1 MSQKGKY
8 YITTPIYYPSA
19 KLHIGHTYC
28 TTIADSEARFHR
40 LDGDEVFFLT
50 GSDEHGQK
58 IEQKAEAEGV
68 TPLEYTTRIVSMFK
82 ELWKELNISNDDFI
96 RTTEERHKKVV
107 QALFQRAYDKGDI
120 YLGKYE
126 GWYCIPD
133 ETFWPENKL
142 TEEHVCPDCGRP
154 LQRVSEEAYFFK
166 MSKYADRW
174 LKFIE
179 ENPGFIQPESRRN
192 EMIQFVKSG
201 LDDLCV
207 SRTSFTW
214 GIPVPF
220 DPKHVVYVWFDA
232 LVNYLTAAGIMDDKE
247 KFEKFWPADVHLVGK
262 EIVRFHTIIWPIML
276 MSLGI
281 ELPKMVY
288 GHGWLIVDG
297 EKMSKSRGNVIDPI
311 PLLREFGSD
320 AIRYYLLNDIQ
331 LGQDGNFSR
340 ERLINRINSDL
351 SNDLGNLLY
360 RTLSMVEKYE
370 DGVLNKGDASVDDK
384 VDAACR
390 EVEKGAEDTLK
401 AFKEGMTNWKIN
413 DALRA
418 VWAYIR
424 SLNKFIDV
432 TEPWIL
438 AKDEAKAPALQ
449 AVLYHICEGLRFVA
463 LMAEPVIPIG
473 AEKIWNQLGLTGFA
487 DAGYADLTWGGIP
500 DGTIVHKEA
509 PIYPR
514 IDLEEEAKKA
524 AAIEAKIKE
533 EEAAKAPEVNPAI
546 EPVKPEI
553 TFDEFGKI
561 DLRVAK
567 ILTAE
572 KVKKSRKL
580 IKMTVSLGNEERTVV
595 SGIAEHYKPEELI
608 GKQVIFV
615 ANLKPAKLMGIE
627 SQGMIL
633 AASLDGKLVVPT
645 VDMPAGSRVK

>member
-8 YITTPIYYPSA
+8 YITTPIYYPCA

-82 ELWKELNISNDDFI
+82 QLWKELNISNDDFI

-107 QALFQRAYDKGDI
+107 QALFQRAYDQGDI

-179 ENPGFIQPESRRN
+179 ENLGFIQPESRRN

-276 MSLGI
+276 MSLDI

-384 VDAACR
+384 VDVACR

-546 EPVKPEI
+546 DPVKPEI
-553 TFDEFGKI
+553 TFDDFGKI

>member
-370 DGVLNKGDASVDDK
+370 DGVLNKEDASVDDK

-553 TFDEFGKI
+553 TFDDFGKI

>member
-82 ELWKELNISNDDFI
+82 QLWKELNISNDDFI

-179 ENPGFIQPESRRN
+179 ENPEFIQPESRRN

-262 EIVRFHTIIWPIML
+262 EIVRFHTIIWLIML

-297 EKMSKSRGNVIDPI
+297 EKMSKSRGNVIDPL

-331 LGQDGNFSR
+331 LGQDGNFSI

-370 DGVLNKGDASVDDK
+370 DGVLNRGDASVDDK

-401 AFKEGMTNWKIN
+401 AFREGMTNWKIN

-418 VWAYIR
+418 VWAYVR

-553 TFDEFGKI
+553 TFDDFGKI

>member
-553 TFDEFGKI
+553 TFDDFGKI

-633 AASLDGKLVVPT
+633 AASLDGKLVVPI

>member
-82 ELWKELNISNDDFI
+82 QLWKELNISNDDFI

-276 MSLGI
+276 MSLNI

-331 LGQDGNFSR
+331 LGQDGNFNR

-401 AFKEGMTNWKIN
+401 AFREGMTNWKIN

-553 TFDEFGKI
+553 TFDDFGKI

>member
-220 DPKHVVYVWFDA
+220 DPQHVVYVWFDA

-370 DGVLNKGDASVDDK
+370 GGVLNKGDASVDDK

-553 TFDEFGKI
+553 TFDDFGKI

>member
-82 ELWKELNISNDDFI
+82 QLWKELNISNDDFI

-142 TEEHVCPDCGRP
+142 TEEHVCPDCGRS

-370 DGVLNKGDASVDDK
+370 DGVLNRGDASVDDK

-401 AFKEGMTNWKIN
+401 AFREGMTNWKIN

-553 TFDEFGKI
+553 TFDDFGKI

-595 SGIAEHYKPEELI
+595 SGIAEHYKTEELI

>member
-68 TPLEYTTRIVSMFK
+68 TPLEYTTRIGSMFK
-82 ELWKELNISNDDFI
+82 QLWKELNISNDDFI

-276 MSLGI
+276 MSLDI

-401 AFKEGMTNWKIN
+401 AFREGMTNWKIN

-533 EEAAKAPEVNPAI
+533 EEAAKAPEVNSAI

-553 TFDEFGKI
+553 TFDDFGKI

>member
-1 MSQKGKY
+1 MSDKPKY

-28 TTIADSEARFHR
+28 TTIADSIARFKR
-40 LDGDEVFFLT
+40 LDGYDVLFLT

-58 IEQKAEAEGV
+58 IEQKAEEAGV
-68 TPLEYTTRIVSMFK
+68 TPIQYVDNIVAQFK
-82 ELWKELNISNDDFI
+82 QLWKELNITNDDFI
-96 RTTEERHKKVV
+96 RTTEERHSKVV
-107 QALFQRAYDKGDI
+107 QMLFQRAYDKGDI

-142 TEEHVCPDCGRP
+142 TPDHICPDCGRP
-154 LQRVSEEAYFFK
+154 LQRVSEDAYFFR
-166 MSKYADRW
+166 MSKYADQW
-174 LKFIE
+174 MKYIE
-179 ENPGFIQPESRRN
+179 EHPDFIQPESRRN

-201 LDDLCV
+201 LEDLCV

-232 LVNYLTAAGIMDDKE
+232 LVNYLTAAGIVDDPE
-247 KFEKFWPADVHLVGK
+247 KFKKFWPADVHLVGK
-262 EIVRFHTIIWPIML
+262 EIVRFHSIIWPIML

-281 ELPKMVY
+281 ELPKKVY

-311 PLLREFGSD
+311 PLLQEFGSD

-360 RTLSMVEKYE
+360 RTLSMAEKY
-370 DGVLNKGDASVDDK
+370 NKGIIRKGDTSE
-384 VDAACR
+384 DAAIDQASR
-390 EVEKGAEDTLK
+390 EVEANGAATLE
-401 AFKEGMTNWKIN
+401 AFRKNMNEWKIN
-413 DALRA
+413 DALKT
-418 VWAYIR
+418 VWTYIR
-424 SLNKFIDV
+424 SLNKYIDV
-432 TEPWIL
+432 TMPWAL
-438 AKDEAKAPALQ
+438 GKDPAKADILDG
-449 AVLYHICEGLRFVA
+449 VLYHLCEGLRFAA

-473 AEKIWNQLGLTGFA
+473 AEKIWAQLGLSGFS
-487 DAGYADLTWGGIP
+487 DAGYKDLVWGGIP
-500 DGTIVHKEA
+500 DGTMTHKGN

-514 IDLEEEAKKA
+514 IEIKEDDETEAPAAVKKEAKK
-524 AAIEAKIKE
+524 E
-533 EEAAKAPEVNPAI
+533 ENPQI
-546 EPVKPEI
+546 SIDDFFK
-553 TFDEFGKI
+553 T
-561 DLRVAK
+561 DLRVAE

-572 KVKKSRKL
+572 KVNKSKKL
-580 IKMTVSLGNEERTVV
+580 IKMTVSLGGDDVRTVV
-595 SGIAEHYKPEELI
+595 SGISQYYAPEDLI
-608 GKQVIFV
+608 GKHVIFV
-615 ANLKPAKLMGIE
+615 SNLKPAKLMGIE

-633 AASLDGKLVVPT
+633 AASKDGELQVPF
-645 VDMPAGSRVK
+645 VDMPAGSKVK

>member
-1 MSQKGKY
+1 MSQKRKILY
-8 YITTPIYYPSA
+8 YYPY
-19 KLHIGHTYC
+19 LLPECQTHIGHTYC

-82 ELWKELNISNDDFI
+82 QLWKELNISNDDFI

-179 ENPGFIQPESRRN
+179 ENPEFIQPESRRN

-262 EIVRFHTIIWPIML
+262 EIVRF
-276 MSLGI
+276 
-281 ELPKMVY
+281 
-288 GHGWLIVDG
+288 
-297 EKMSKSRGNVIDPI
+297 I
-311 PLLREFGSD
+311 PS
-320 AIRYYLLNDIQ
+320 
-331 LGQDGNFSR
+331 
-340 ERLINRINSDL
+340 
-351 SNDLGNLLY
+351 
-360 RTLSMVEKYE
+360 
-370 DGVLNKGDASVDDK
+370 
-384 VDAACR
+384 
-390 EVEKGAEDTLK
+390 
-401 AFKEGMTNWKIN
+401 
-413 DALRA
+413 
-418 VWAYIR
+418 
-424 SLNKFIDV
+424 
-432 TEPWIL
+432 
-438 AKDEAKAPALQ
+438 
-449 AVLYHICEGLRFVA
+449 
-463 LMAEPVIPIG
+463 
-473 AEKIWNQLGLTGFA
+473 
-487 DAGYADLTWGGIP
+487 
-500 DGTIVHKEA
+500 
-509 PIYPR
+509 
-514 IDLEEEAKKA
+514 
-524 AAIEAKIKE
+524 
-533 EEAAKAPEVNPAI
+533 
-546 EPVKPEI
+546 
-553 TFDEFGKI
+553 
-561 DLRVAK
+561 
-567 ILTAE
+567 
-572 KVKKSRKL
+572 
-580 IKMTVSLGNEERTVV
+580 
-595 SGIAEHYKPEELI
+595 SG
-608 GKQVIFV
+608 
-615 ANLKPAKLMGIE
+615 
-627 SQGMIL
+627 
-633 AASLDGKLVVPT
+633 
-645 VDMPAGSRVK
+645 

>member
-179 ENPGFIQPESRRN
+179 ENPGFIQPESRCN

-553 TFDEFGKI
+553 TFDDFGKI

>member
-82 ELWKELNISNDDFI
+82 QLWKELNISNDDFI

-107 QALFQRAYDKGDI
+107 QALFQRAYDQGDI

-276 MSLGI
+276 MSLDI

-384 VDAACR
+384 VDVACR

-546 EPVKPEI
+546 DPVKPEI
-553 TFDEFGKI
+553 TFDDFGKI
-561 DLRVAK
+561 DLRVVK

>member
-553 TFDEFGKI
+553 TFDDFGKI

-580 IKMTVSLGNEERTVV
+580 IKMTVSLGNEERPVV

>member
-82 ELWKELNISNDDFI
+82 QLWKELNISNDDFI

-370 DGVLNKGDASVDDK
+370 DGVLNKGDTSVDDK

-401 AFKEGMTNWKIN
+401 AFREGMTNWKIN

-553 TFDEFGKI
+553 TFDDFGKI

>member
-370 DGVLNKGDASVDDK
+370 EGVLNKGDASVDDK

-553 TFDEFGKI
+553 TFDDFGKI

>member
-1 MSQKGKY
+1 MQEAFFMSEKPAY

-28 TTIADSEARFHR
+28 TSIADSMARFKR
-40 LDGDEVFFLT
+40 LDGYDVFFLT

-58 IEQKAEAEGV
+58 IEQKAEEAGV
-68 TPLEYTTRIVSMFK
+68 TPIQYVDKIVALFK
-82 ELWKELNISNDDFI
+82 QLWKELNISNDDFI

-107 QALFQRAYDKGDI
+107 QMLFQRAYDKGDI

-142 TEEHVCPDCGRP
+142 TPEHVCPDCGRP
-154 LQRVSEEAYFFK
+154 LQRVSEDAYFFK

-174 LKFIE
+174 MKYIE
-179 ENPGFIQPESRRN
+179 EHPDFIQPESRRN

-201 LDDLCV
+201 LEDLCV

-232 LVNYLTAAGIMDDKE
+232 LVNYLTAAGIVDNPE
-247 KFEKFWPADVHLVGK
+247 KFKKFWPADVHLVGK

-281 ELPKMVY
+281 ELPKKVY

-340 ERLINRINSDL
+340 DRLIARINSDL

-360 RTLSMVEKYE
+360 RTLSMVDKYNG
-370 DGVLNKGDASVDDK
+370 GVLHKGDASSDPVIDK
-384 VDAACR
+384 ASR
-390 EVEKGAEDTLK
+390 EVEANAAAALS
-401 AFKEGMTNWKIN
+401 AFRNGMDNWKIN
-413 DALRA
+413 DAIKA
-418 VWAYIR
+418 VWTYIR
-424 SLNKFIDV
+424 SLNKYIDV
-432 TEPWIL
+432 TMPWAL
-438 AKDEAKAPALQ
+438 GKDPAKKDLLN
-449 AVLYHICEGLRFVA
+449 AVLYHLCEGLRFVS
-463 LMAEPVIPIG
+463 LLSEPVIPIA
-473 AEKIWNQLGLTGFA
+473 AEKIWNQLGLA
-487 DAGYADLTWGGIP
+487 DFKDACYKDLVWGGIP
-500 DGTIVHKEA
+500 DGTMTHKGDQ
-509 PIYPR
+509 IFPR
-514 IDLEEEAKKA
+514 IEIEEKEETKPAAKEKKA
-524 AAIEAKIKE
+524 
-533 EEAAKAPEVNPAI
+533 EVENPI
-546 EPVKPEI
+546 SIDDFFK
-553 TFDEFGKI
+553 T
-561 DLRVAK
+561 DLRVAE

-572 KVKKSRKL
+572 KVKKSKKL
-580 IKMTVSLGNEERTVV
+580 IKMTVSLGGDDVRTVV
-595 SGIAEHYKPEELI
+595 SGISEYYKPEDLI
-608 GKQVIFV
+608 GKHVIFV
-615 ANLKPAKLMGIE
+615 SNLKPAKLMGIE

-633 AASLDGKLVVPT
+633 AASKDGALKVPF
-645 VDMPAGSRVK
+645 VDMPAGSKVK

>member
-220 DPKHVVYVWFDA
+220 DPNHVVYVWFDA

-553 TFDEFGKI
+553 TFDDFGKI

>member
-40 LDGDEVFFLT
+40 LNGDEVFFLT

-370 DGVLNKGDASVDDK
+370 GGVLNKGDASVDDK

-553 TFDEFGKI
+553 TFDDFGKI

>member
-142 TEEHVCPDCGRP
+142 TEEHICPDCGRP

-370 DGVLNKGDASVDDK
+370 GGVLNKGDASVDDK

-553 TFDEFGKI
+553 TFDDFGKI

>member
-82 ELWKELNISNDDFI
+82 QLWKELNISNDDFI

-179 ENPGFIQPESRRN
+179 ENPEFIQPESRRN

-297 EKMSKSRGNVIDPI
+297 EKMSKSRGNVIDPL

-401 AFKEGMTNWKIN
+401 AFREGMTNWKIN

-553 TFDEFGKI
+553 TFDDFGKI

>member
-82 ELWKELNISNDDFI
+82 QLWKELNISNDDFI

-276 MSLGI
+276 MSLNI

-401 AFKEGMTNWKIN
+401 AFREGMTNWKIN

-514 IDLEEEAKKA
+514 IDLEEEAKKT

-553 TFDEFGKI
+553 TFDDFGKI

-608 GKQVIFV
+608 GKQVILV

>member
-370 DGVLNKGDASVDDK
+370 GGVLNKGDASVDDK

-553 TFDEFGKI
+553 TFDDFGKI

-595 SGIAEHYKPEELI
+595 SGIAEHYKPVELI

>member
-546 EPVKPEI
+546 DPVKPEI
-553 TFDEFGKI
+553 TFDDFGKI